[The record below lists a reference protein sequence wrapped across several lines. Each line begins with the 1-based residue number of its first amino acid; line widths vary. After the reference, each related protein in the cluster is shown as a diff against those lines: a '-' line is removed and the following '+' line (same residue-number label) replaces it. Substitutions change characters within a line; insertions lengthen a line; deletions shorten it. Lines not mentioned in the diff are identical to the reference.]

1 MADEEQ
7 LFDIII
13 PSGIPQKIIL
23 DISKKFDVEVVDRRE
38 KIKFANM
45 EGDEHDVLAFRGK
58 LEVMQNIEKYMRDQ
72 LNAYVAE
79 KSPDHRQ
86 IFLESFLFTWV
97 TLIRI

>member
-13 PSGIPQKIIL
+13 PPGVPQKIIL

-45 EGDEHDVLAFRGK
+45 EGDERDLLAFRGK
-58 LEVMQNIEKYMRDQ
+58 LEVMQNVEKYMRDQ
-72 LNAYVAE
+72 LNEYVAE
-79 KSPDHRQ
+79 KQ
-86 IFLESFLFTWV
+86 
-97 TLIRI
+97 